1 MKKIVLV
8 GLKNNNLGDI
18 AILDTCKFLVQ
29 NLYPDAKI
37 SIKNIFPNRQT
48 MKEVNNLH
56 PKIDFVIEKVKSY
69 PYITQILNFSKW
81 WLSQKRKTEIY
92 KYYKKI

>member
-48 MKEVNNLH
+48 MKKVNNLH
-56 PKIDFVIEKVKSY
+56 PKIDFAIEKVKSY
-69 PYITQILNFSKW
+69 PYITQILNFSKTSISHTHIKEVI
-81 WLSQKRKTEIY
+81 L
-92 KYYKKI
+92 

>member
-1 MKKIVLV
+1 MKKKIVLV
-8 GLKNNNLGDI
+8 GLKNKNLGDI

-56 PKIDFVIEKVKSY
+56 PKIDFAIEK
-69 PYITQILNFSKW
+69 
-81 WLSQKRKTEIY
+81 QKYQHTNPQKGDDTS
-92 KYYKKI
+92 